1 MKRDSLK
8 GWVKS
13 GSPWVW
19 LNAGAVSIAVIMTLG
34 LLVVIGIRGMGHFWP
49 ADIIEAEYRIPGE
62 PARLL
67 AGELIESEEV
77 PRARLAG
84 SGLPVDA
91 VGGEFMTR
99 ELLKVGNREVYG
111 ADFSWIIGEWLGER
125 RTPAELMALERREW
139 GNFYGYLLAVKENGT
154 LVAEGEAAW
163 PAMQERLQRVE
174 QLHGRISRLERSD
187 IGAINAGLERLRLET
202 RRLEL
207 DGELTPDAQARLDAE
222 RVEWDA
228 KYAVLEAELSALYT
242 QFNRDSLTLR
252 TVEGREIEVSLGKVV
267 RAYRPNAMSTT
278 EKLGLYA
285 AKLWEF
291 VSDEP
296 REANT
301 EGGIFP
307 AIFGTVMMVLL
318 MAALVTPFG
327 VIAAVYLREYA
338 RQGPLTRIIRIAVN
352 NLAGVPSI
360 VYGVFGLGFFVYVL
374 GGSIDQL
381 FFPEALPAPTFG
393 TSGLL
398 WASLTL
404 AVLTL
409 PVVIVATE
417 EGLARIPRAVR
428 EASLALGATKI
439 ETLWRVVIPMASP
452 AMMTGLI
459 LAVARAAGEV
469 APLML
474 VGVVKLAPSLPVNG
488 NYPYLHLDQK
498 IMHLGFHIY
507 DVGFQSPNVEAAR
520 PLVYATALLL
530 VIVIALLN
538 LSAVYLRNHLREK
551 YKALDH

>member
-381 FFPEALPAPTFG
+381 FFPEALPAPSSHTC
-393 TSGLL
+393 
-398 WASLTL
+398 
-404 AVLTL
+404 
-409 PVVIVATE
+409 
-417 EGLARIPRAVR
+417 
-428 EASLALGATKI
+428 
-439 ETLWRVVIPMASP
+439 
-452 AMMTGLI
+452 
-459 LAVARAAGEV
+459 VARSWCRRYRRCA
-469 APLML
+469 
-474 VGVVKLAPSLPVNG
+474 S
-488 NYPYLHLDQK
+488 
-498 IMHLGFHIY
+498 
-507 DVGFQSPNVEAAR
+507 
-520 PLVYATALLL
+520 
-530 VIVIALLN
+530 
-538 LSAVYLRNHLREK
+538 SACTS
-551 YKALDH
+551 AI